1 MRPQIDLFEAIGT
14 LRAVRRFTDEP
25 VSDEELW
32 TIIEAATMAPSGGN
46 RQPWNFI
53 VIRDPDTKRRIADYY
68 RQAWEATYGKLEA
81 PPPGSRPSGAGPQ
94 GLGPAYRSAE
104 HLAHH
109 LADTPVLIMVT
120 TQGAGFGTSVTG
132 SSIFPAV
139 QNLMLAARALGLG
152 TTITTLH
159 RLHEAEVK
167 KLLDIPD
174 DIETMALI
182 PVGRPSERFG
192 PPRRLPVGEVTF
204 WEKWGVRQS
213 RGQDIEDGPKEG

>member
-1 MRPQIDLFEAIGT
+1 MKPQIDLFEAIGT
-14 LRAVRRFTDEP
+14 LRAMRRFTDQP
-25 VSDEELW
+25 VTDEDLW
-32 TIIEAATMAPSGGN
+32 TILEAATMAPSGGN

-53 VIRDPDTKRRIADYY
+53 VIRDPETKRRIADYY
-68 RQAWEATYGKLEA
+68 RQAWDATYGKLQA
-81 PPPGSRPSGAGPQ
+81 PPPGSGPQ
-94 GLGPAYRSAE
+94 GLGSAYRSAE

-109 LADTPVLIMVT
+109 LADVPVLIMVT

-167 KLLDIPD
+167 KLLGIPD
-174 DIETMALI
+174 DIETMALL
-182 PVGRPSERFG
+182 PVGRPAGRFG
-192 PPRRLPVGEVTF
+192 PPRRLPVDEVTF
-204 WEKWGVRQS
+204 WEKWDAKRS
-213 RGQDIEDGPKEG
+213 RKLDQDESKEA